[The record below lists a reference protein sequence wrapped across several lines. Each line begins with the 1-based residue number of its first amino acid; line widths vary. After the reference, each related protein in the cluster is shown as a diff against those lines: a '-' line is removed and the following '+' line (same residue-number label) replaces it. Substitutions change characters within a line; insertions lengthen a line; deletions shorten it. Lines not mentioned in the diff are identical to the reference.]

1 MKRVRTTQV
10 TTPAAQSQLTY
21 NEPSAAIRHVPIG
34 PVISK
39 ILGSCVA
46 PTECGMFAAL
56 MIVNTTATVM
66 YVAIGD
72 LNVSVPTGVADG
84 VAVPPNS
91 VMLLSTEESTHVV
104 SSGVGLGVYKQKD
117 SFVVEETL

>member
-1 MKRVRTTQV
+1 MRKVRTTQV

-21 NEPSAAIRHVPIG
+21 NEPTAAVRHVAIG

-39 ILGSCVA
+39 ILGDCVVPA
-46 PTECGMFAAL
+46 ECGMFAAL
-56 MIVNTTATVM
+56 MIVNTTAAVM

-72 LNVSVPTGVADG
+72 LSVATPTDVSNGI
-84 VAVPPNS
+84 AVPPNS

-117 SFVVEETL
+117 SFVVEETQ